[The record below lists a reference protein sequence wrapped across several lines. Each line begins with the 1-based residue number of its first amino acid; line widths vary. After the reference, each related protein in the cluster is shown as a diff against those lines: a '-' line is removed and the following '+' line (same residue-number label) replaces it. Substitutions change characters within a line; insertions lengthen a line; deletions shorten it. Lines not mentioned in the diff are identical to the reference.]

1 MPKSLK
7 QKIKRLTTISKKVK
21 NEATALY
28 EKWTEAELKSTIHS
42 IGSLKKKLETSWD
55 QSDKAKAKSI
65 EDTLKTVRHNAIETL
80 VKYKHSQLD
89 ENKKHLHHD
98 FSEKDVKV
106 MHLEFPEHNDDEG
119 KGEWCRYA
127 RMAAFAIQKFHCRV
141 NRRNPHP
148 KHGRNPHD
156 TRDKYRSQEEEAWM
170 EMQDKLDRI
179 RKKIAYLEK
188 VEEQVKANPSSNTHK
203 HTKKSSRKGPRKP
216 HPPRASGAKPIPAF
230 PERKVSQGITPYQRP
245 QVASRLPAFPKFPAY
260 ARK

>member
-7 QKIKRLTTISKKVK
+7 QKIKRLIKISKKVK

-28 EKWTEAELKSTIHS
+28 ERWTDAELKGTIHS
-42 IGSLKKKLETSWD
+42 IGSLKKKLDTTWD
-55 QSDKAKAKSI
+55 QGDKTKAKEI
-65 EDTLKTVRHNAIETL
+65 EETLKTVRHKAIQAL
-80 VKYKHSQLD
+80 VNYKHKQED
-89 ENKKHLHHD
+89 EHNKKLHPD

-106 MHLEFPEHNDDEG
+106 MHLDFPEHNDNEG
-119 KGEWCRYA
+119 REDWCRYA

-141 NRRNPHP
+141 MRRNPKP
-148 KHGRNPHD
+148 KHGANPND
-156 TRDKYRSQEEEAWM
+156 TRDKYRSEEEEAWM

-188 VEEQVKANPSSNTHK
+188 VEDQVKANPSSNAHK
-203 HTKKSSRKGPRKP
+203 HTKQNPRKGPRKQ
-216 HPPRASGAKPIPAF
+216 HPSGAKPIPAF